1 MRGVWNLR
9 SRGLSDSEMP
19 LVRYFVVAGSAL
31 LLTLLVGGAWLPQA
45 PLDDGTAASAELP
58 VIRIHS
64 DRKSPGPIVFDTRQ
78 QAAPLAKADAVPA
91 RPADIIQPPP
101 PAAEKIAQIAPA
113 DPKPIVAAEVKK
125 PHAKRRTV
133 RARAREP
140 LTLVAQRPY
149 YWSFDMAR

>member
-1 MRGVWNLR
+1 
-9 SRGLSDSEMP
+9 MP

-64 DRKSPGPIVFDTRQ
+64 DRKTPGPIVFDTRQ

-113 DPKPIVAAEVKK
+113 DPKPIVAVEAKKPETK